1 MLEFQRGYYYVKN
14 TETNKIESNILS
26 KSEAKKRIRVLEVDD
41 IFNKMIAENGTL
53 GLPKITLF

>member
-1 MLEFQRGYYYVKN
+1 MLEFQRGFYYVKN
-14 TETNKIESNILS
+14 TQTNKIESNILT

-53 GLPKITLF
+53 GIPKITPF